1 MHIRALFFSAI
12 LSGFLVLTVHDSVNA
27 QMSVSPH
34 NIALGGGVAYSSGL
48 SAHFTNPAN
57 LLIRDDLR
65 RHQVSLGLGGVYH
78 SNGSRI
84 ARAPRLPNDM
94 VSHFLPDSPAARNA
108 ISESDLRRMFSNSDR
123 YHMTRSYEMV
133 PMGYSWSNGTR
144 ARSLAV
150 RSRGLTSFEM
160 NSSWFSATDVSDD
173 SEAALTR
180 YINESYQVYHEVSFA
195 IAREVTMLNQWQA
208 GLNTLYIGLA
218 PKLLVGGMY
227 SQAEYTSEYHFADD
241 NWQNSGNLHLR
252 QTGDLNHYLSD
263 LLRTGDADQA
273 FRNHLSPSSNFKS
286 GGAGFGIDAGLT
298 YIIPLGDDVSLSPHI
313 EAPLKKSLRLSIA
326 LTDLGFIR
334 YHNQPA
340 EWQSRNITRVYSEL
354 PETNIVFSGKP
365 GELIR
370 YIHQDSGED
379 SALENLAKIN
389 EDAFYVQLPT
399 KLHIG
404 TALQY
409 NWVTTTADLNYRFNS
424 SDYKTNGWRVSL
436 GTELRL
442 LRFLPVMGSI
452 QLNPGG
458 KAALGAGAG
467 LDFGVVRASGAFR
480 VFRIN
485 HGMAEWHVDSLS
497 SLALQVRF

>member
-1 MHIRALFFSAI
+1 MLFRALLFYSI
-12 LSGFLVLTVHDSVNA
+12 LSGILLLTAHDSSNA
-27 QMSVSPH
+27 QISVSPH
-34 NIALGGGVAYSSGL
+34 TIALGGGVAFSSGL

-78 SNGSRI
+78 SNGTRMT
-84 ARAPRLPNDM
+84 RASRLPGDM
-94 VSHFLPDSPAARNA
+94 TSHFLPNTPPARTT
-108 ISESDLRRMFSNSDR
+108 ISETDLSRIFSDSDH
-123 YHMTRSYEMV
+123 YHMTRSYEIV

-144 ARSLAV
+144 ARSLAL
-150 RSRGLTSFEM
+150 RSRGIASYEL
-160 NSSWFSATDVSDD
+160 NSSWYSATDVSDV

-195 IAREVTMLNQWQA
+195 MAREVTMLNQWQA

-218 PKLLVGGMY
+218 PKFLVGGMY
-227 SQAEYTSEYHFADD
+227 SQTEYISEYNYANDY
-241 NWQNSGNLHLR
+241 WQNSGNLEIRH
-252 QTGDLNHYLSD
+252 TGDMNRYLTD

-273 FRNHLSPSSNFKS
+273 FRNHLSPSSNFKP

-298 YIIPLGDDVSLSPHI
+298 YIIPLGDDISLSPHV
-313 EAPLKKSLRLSIA
+313 EEPLRKSLRFSIA

-334 YHNQPA
+334 YHNNPA
-340 EWQSRNITRVYSEL
+340 EWQSRNITRSYSEL
-354 PETNIVFSGKP
+354 PETNIDFSGKP

-370 YIHQDSGED
+370 YIHKDSGED

-399 KLHIG
+399 ELHIG

-409 NWVTTTADLNYRFNS
+409 NRVTSTADLNYRFNS
-424 SDYKTNGWRVSL
+424 PDYNADGWRVSL

-452 QLNPGG
+452 QLNPGA
-458 KAALGAGAG
+458 KASLGAGAG
-467 LDFGVVRASGAFR
+467 LDFGVVKAMGAFR
-480 VFRIN
+480 IFRVN
-485 HGMAEWHVDSLS
+485 HDVAEWHVTSLS
-497 SLALQVRF
+497 SLALQIRF